1 MICDRCLFLFIY
13 LLDIFLLPACAQVSV
28 EECQNI
34 AKQLKGRPK
43 KCLALSPKTVEQWIC
58 PPKTA
63 EYGAEYTVSI
73 KETITIGNNDRK
85 YKK

>member
-1 MICDRCLFLFIY
+1 
-13 LLDIFLLPACAQVSV
+13 VSV

-43 KCLALSPKTVEQWIC
+43 KCLALPPKMVEQWIC
-58 PPKTA
+58 PPKTV
-63 EYGAEYTVSI
+63 EYGEEYTVSI
-73 KETITIGNNDRK
+73 KETITIGNNERK